1 MISVRGVLGV
11 VSLNDTTNPGGRI
24 MHVISKRI
32 ALVACCA
39 VIAAAALQSMTD
51 AATAQSQPAKRVYI
65 VQSYEKGHVCGE
77 PQAEGILDALATGGW
92 EVGRNLTVQSYY
104 MDTYRTNAAPEA
116 MKAEGQ
122 KALAEI
128 AQFKPD
134 IVFVLDDAA
143 VRQVML
149 PLIGRADLSIVFS
162 GMNGQPEIYNDP
174 THYLDSR
181 AHPGG
186 NVTGVYEKLYAAQSL
201 KVMAQ
206 AVPALRSGKAV
217 MITDGSPTGN
227 GLTRQFELELKDSDI
242 AWEVRRVKD
251 WGEYTALIQTLN
263 DDATVKAIYPVALT
277 LPVEGG
283 GRYAAAQIYDWTIT
297 NSRKP
302 EMAINYF
309 FARMGLFGG
318 AVINFNSMGKLAGQK
333 GAKILGGTKA
343 GDLPVEDA
351 PDYAIVFNLKRAGD
365 LGIEISPRVL
375 AAANAIYRD
384 NLVPLQGRPLLYDPQ
399 VKSF

>member
-1 MISVRGVLGV
+1 MRMISRRSVILGGC
-11 VSLNDTTNPGGRI
+11 SLL
-24 MHVISKRI
+24 
-32 ALVACCA
+32 AL
-39 VIAAAALQSMTD
+39 AALPMT
-51 AATAQSQPAKRVYI
+51 AIPAIAQAQPAKRIYI

-92 EVGRNLTVQSYY
+92 KVGTNLTVQSYY
-104 MDTYRTNAAPEA
+104 MDTYRTNATPEA

-128 AQFKPD
+128 AEFKPD

-149 PLIGRADLSIVFS
+149 PLIGRTDMSIVFS
-162 GMNGQPEIYNDP
+162 GMNGQPEIYNEP
-174 THYLDSR
+174 KHYLDSW

-227 GLTRQFELELKDSDI
+227 GLTKQFEIELKNSDI
-242 AWEVRRVKD
+242 KWEVRRVKD
-251 WGEYTALIQTLN
+251 WGEYTALIKTLN
-263 DDATVKAIYPVALT
+263 DDATVTAIYPVALT

-283 GRYAAAQIYDWTIT
+283 GRYAAAQIYDWTIA

-333 GAKILGGTKA
+333 GAKILAGTKA

-351 PDYAIVFNLKRAGD
+351 PDYAIVFNLKRASD
-365 LGIEISPRVL
+365 LGIDISPRVL
-375 AAANAIYRD
+375 AAASAIYKD
-384 NLVPLQGRPLLYDPQ
+384 NLIPLQGRALLYDPQ

>member
-1 MISVRGVLGV
+1 MSRLVGFVLIACLLAVGTSSRVLAADSV
-11 VSLNDTTNPGGRI
+11 TQ
-24 MHVISKRI
+24 
-32 ALVACCA
+32 A
-39 VIAAAALQSMTD
+39 
-51 AATAQSQPAKRVYI
+51 QPAKRIYI

-77 PQAEGILDALATGGW
+77 PQAEGILDALATSGW
-92 EVGRNLTVQSYY
+92 DVGRNLTVQSYY

-128 AQFKPD
+128 AEFKPD

-149 PLIGRADLSIVFS
+149 PLIGRTDLSVVFS
-162 GMNGQPEIYNDP
+162 GMNGQPEIYNEP
-174 THYLDSR
+174 KHYLDSW

-186 NVTGVYEKLYAAQSL
+186 NVTGVYEKLYASQSL

-206 AVPALRSGKAV
+206 AVPALREGKAV

-227 GLTRQFELELKDSDI
+227 GLTKQFELELKDTDI
-242 AWEVRRVKD
+242 KWEVRRVKD
-251 WGEYTALIQTLN
+251 WGEYMALIKTLN
-263 DDATVKAIYPVALT
+263 DDPTVKTIYPVALT

-283 GRYAAAQIYDWTIT
+283 GRYAAAQIYDWTIA

-333 GAKILGGTKA
+333 GAKILAGAKA

-351 PDYAIVFNLKRAGD
+351 PDYAIVFNLKRASD

-375 AAANAIYRD
+375 AAASAIYKD
-384 NLVPLQGRPLLYDPQ
+384 NLVPLQGRALLYDPQ
-399 VKSF
+399 IKSF

>member
-1 MISVRGVLGV
+1 MHRIGRRSVL
-11 VSLNDTTNPGGRI
+11 LAGG
-24 MHVISKRI
+24 
-32 ALVACCA
+32 
-39 VIAAAALQSMTD
+39 AAAAV
-51 AATAQSQPAKRVYI
+51 AALKLTASGAMAETPPAKRIYI

-77 PQAEGILDALATGGW
+77 PQAEGILGALAAAGW
-92 EVGRNLTVQSYY
+92 EVGRNLTVQTYY
-104 MDTYRTNAAPEA
+104 MDTYRTNATPEA
-116 MKAEGQ
+116 MKSEGA

-128 AQFKPD
+128 AAFKPD
-134 IVFVLDDAA
+134 IVFALDDAA
-143 VRQVML
+143 ERQVMV
-149 PLIGRADLSIVFS
+149 PLIGRTDMSVVFS
-162 GMNGQPEIYNDP
+162 GMNGQPEIYNEP

-181 AHPGG
+181 EHPGS

-201 KVMAQ
+201 KVMAL

-227 GLTRQFELELKDSDI
+227 GLTKQFELELKDSDI
-242 AWEVRRVKD
+242 TWEVRRVKD
-251 WGEYTALIQTLN
+251 WGEYTALIHTLN
-263 DDATVKAIYPVALT
+263 DDASVKVIYPVALT

-283 GRYAAAQIYDWTIT
+283 GRYAAAQIYDWTIA

-318 AVINFNSMGKLAGQK
+318 AVVNFNSMGKLAGQK
-333 GAKILGGTKA
+333 AAKILAGTKA
-343 GDLPVEDA
+343 GDLPIEDA

-375 AAANAIYRD
+375 AAANAIYKD
-384 NLVPLQGRPLLYDPQ
+384 NLVPLAGRPLLYDPQ
-399 VKSF
+399 MRSF

>member
-1 MISVRGVLGV
+1 LCNTNDGQYKKKETAMRTISRRDVIKAAGAMSAAVLPQTAV
-11 VSLNDTTNPGGRI
+11 VARAQTPQT
-24 MHVISKRI
+24 KRI
-32 ALVACCA
+32 
-39 VIAAAALQSMTD
+39 
-51 AATAQSQPAKRVYI
+51 YI

-77 PQAEGILDALATGGW
+77 PQAEGILEALAAGGW
-92 EVGRNLTVQSYY
+92 TAGKNLTARSYY

-116 MKAEGQ
+116 MQREGQ

-128 AQFKPD
+128 ADFKPE
-134 IVFVLDDAA
+134 IVFALDDAA
-143 VRQVML
+143 ARQVMM
-149 PLIGRADLSIVFS
+149 PLVGRSDMSLVFS
-162 GMNGQPEIYNDP
+162 GMNGQPEMYNGIKKFM
-174 THYLDSR
+174 DSR

-206 AVPALRSGKAV
+206 AVPGLRGGKAV
-217 MITDGSPTGN
+217 MITDFSPTGN
-227 GLTRQFELELKDSDI
+227 GLTKQFDLELADMTEVK
-242 AWEVRRVKD
+242 WEVRRVKD
-251 WGEYTALIQTLN
+251 WTDYMALIEALN
-263 DDATVKAIYPVALT
+263 KDETVKVIYPVALT
-277 LPVEGG
+277 LPTEGG

-318 AVINFNSMGKLAGQK
+318 AVVNFGAMGKLAGQK
-333 GAKILGGTKA
+333 GAKILNGTKA
-343 GDLPVEDA
+343 GDLPIEDA

-365 LGIEISPRVL
+365 LGIEIPPRVL
-375 AAANAIYRD
+375 AAASAIYKD
-384 NLVPLQGRPLLYDPQ
+384 NLLPLQGRALLYDPQ

>member
-1 MISVRGVLGV
+1 MRASNEALRSGVGEYLMHGIGRRSVL
-11 VSLNDTTNPGGRI
+11 LAGG
-24 MHVISKRI
+24 
-32 ALVACCA
+32 
-39 VIAAAALQSMTD
+39 AAAAV
-51 AATAQSQPAKRVYI
+51 AALNLTASGAMAETPPAKRIYI

-77 PQAEGILDALATGGW
+77 PQAEGILGALAAAGW
-92 EVGRNLTVQSYY
+92 EVGRNLTVQTYY
-104 MDTYRTNAAPEA
+104 MDTYRTNATPEA
-116 MKAEGQ
+116 MKSEGA

-128 AQFKPD
+128 ADFKPD
-134 IVFVLDDAA
+134 IVFALDDAA
-143 VRQVML
+143 ERQVMV
-149 PLIGRADLSIVFS
+149 PLIGRTDMSVVFS
-162 GMNGQPEIYNDP
+162 GMNGQPEIYNEP
-174 THYLDSR
+174 KHYLDSR
-181 AHPGG
+181 EHPGS

-201 KVMAQ
+201 KVMAL

-227 GLTRQFELELKDSDI
+227 GLTKQFELELKDSDI

-251 WGEYTALIQTLN
+251 WGEYTALIHTLN
-263 DDATVKAIYPVALT
+263 DDASVKVIYPVALT

-283 GRYAAAQIYDWTIT
+283 GRYAAAQIYDWTIA

-318 AVINFNSMGKLAGQK
+318 AVVNFNSMGKLAGQK
-333 GAKILGGTKA
+333 AAKILAGTKA
-343 GDLPVEDA
+343 GDLPIEDA

-375 AAANAIYRD
+375 AAANAIYKD
-384 NLVPLQGRPLLYDPQ
+384 DLVPLAGRPLLYDPQ
-399 VKSF
+399 MKSF

>member
-1 MISVRGVLGV
+1 MHTINRRQVTLASYAVL
-11 VSLNDTTNPGGRI
+11 
-24 MHVISKRI
+24 
-32 ALVACCA
+32 
-39 VIAAAALQSMTD
+39 AAAALQLTTI
-51 AATAQSQPAKRVYI
+51 AAMAQSQPAKRIYI

-77 PQAEGILDALATGGW
+77 PQAEGILDALAAGGW

-104 MDTYRTNAAPEA
+104 MDTYRTNATPEA
-116 MKAEGQ
+116 MKSEGQ

-128 AQFKPD
+128 ADFKPD
-134 IVFVLDDAA
+134 VVFVLDDAA

-149 PLIGRADLSIVFS
+149 PLIGRTDLSIVFS
-162 GMNGQPEIYNDP
+162 GMNGQPEIYNEP
-174 THYLDSR
+174 KHYLDSW

-242 AWEVRRVKD
+242 TWEVRRVKD
-251 WGEYTALIQTLN
+251 WDEYTALIKTLN

-318 AVINFNSMGKLAGQK
+318 AVVNFNSMGKLAVQK
-333 GAKILGGTKA
+333 AVKILGGTKA
-343 GDLPVEDA
+343 GDLPIEDA
-351 PDYAIVFNLKRAGD
+351 PDYAIVFNLRRASD
-365 LGIEISPRVL
+365 LGIDISPRVL
-375 AAANAIYRD
+375 AAANAIYKD

>member
-1 MISVRGVLGV
+1 MHTIGRRSVILA
-11 VSLNDTTNPGGRI
+11 S
-24 MHVISKRI
+24 
-32 ALVACCA
+32 CA
-39 VIAAAALQSMTD
+39 VVAAATLQLTTIAAL
-51 AATAQSQPAKRVYI
+51 AQSQPAKRIYI

-77 PQAEGILDALATGGW
+77 PQAEGIRDALAAAGW

-128 AQFKPD
+128 AEFKPD

-143 VRQVML
+143 VRQVMV
-149 PLIGRADLSIVFS
+149 PLIGRTDMSVVFS

-174 THYLDSR
+174 KHYLDSR
-181 AHPGG
+181 EHPGG
-186 NVTGVYEKLYAAQSL
+186 NVTGVYEKLYAGQSL

-206 AVPALRSGKAV
+206 AVPALRGGKAV

-227 GLTRQFELELKDSDI
+227 GLTKQFELELKDSDI

-318 AVINFNSMGKLAGQK
+318 AVVNFNSMGKLAGQK
-333 GAKILGGTKA
+333 GAKILAGTKA

-351 PDYAIVFNLKRAGD
+351 PDYAIVFNLKRASD

-375 AAANAIYRD
+375 AAANAIYKD